1 MSTSTTSGAPQAPS
15 HLKDIM
21 DGMELLRMEGFS
33 HRMEAGAT
41 SGPFRQIVMEALDEE
56 PARLPHIISLLGQPV
71 TLLPDVPGAPQMIT
85 LSGLSMDGAL
95 RKFFI
100 LPEGE
105 PAYETVVEESQSA

>member
-1 MSTSTTSGAPQAPS
+1 MPTSTTSGAPQARS
-15 HLKDIM
+15 YLKDIM

-56 PARLPHIISLLGQPV
+56 PARLPHMISLLGQPV

-85 LSGLSMDGAL
+85 LSGLSLDWAL

-100 LPEGE
+100 LHGGE
-105 PAYETVVEESQSA
+105 AAYETLVDESRSA